1 MTPIAVCGSFVTD
14 LVVRVERHPRP
25 GETLFGKSFDTW
37 LGGKGFNQALAARR
51 LGADVAMVGCLG
63 EDAYGDAFLA
73 SLDAEGIRREHV
85 HRSPG
90 GTGVAVPIVDDHAQN
105 TIVVVPRANLAL
117 TEADVAR
124 AAPALAAARALL
136 LQLEVPVAACLA
148 AAAIAR
154 NAGVAAC
161 SGDAIAFLDDDQ
173 ELAPG
178 WLLAV
183 AQALVD
189 LPHDAFFGAVEPLFE
204 TPARATGMTRQLFSR
219 RHDRPRGAELIAFGP
234 DKTRAIALATNNSI
248 FRRAALPS
256 DGRLFDPAFGNGGG
270 EDYDLICRMQRA
282 GRRFAW
288 LPEARAREFVPES
301 RCDASYLRRRF
312 FAGGQAYAAAVAN
325 ASAHPRLSRWA
336 IRAKAVVQLALLVAR
351 MPIAFAR
358 GGDALADHL
367 HVLAGARGKL
377 SLSALRPIYREAPC
391 TAR

>member
-1 MTPIAVCGSFVTD
+1 MSASRSAHPALS
-14 LVVRVERHPRP
+14 VVICTFHRER
-25 GETLFGKSFDTW
+25 LLQKALDS
-37 LGGKGFNQALAARR
+37 LAAQAAP
-51 LGADVAMVGCLG
+51 AD
-63 EDAYGDAFLA
+63 F
-73 SLDAEGIRREHV
+73 
-85 HRSPG
+85 
-90 GTGVAVPIVDDHAQN
+90 GVE
-105 TIVVVPRANLAL
+105 IVVVDNSDQSSARSIV
-117 TEADVAR
+117 EAFGATS
-124 AAPALAAARALL
+124 PF
-136 LQLEVPVAACLA
+136 PVRFVEAHPPNIS
-148 AAAIAR
+148 IAR

-161 SGDAIAFLDDDQ
+161 LGDAIAFLDDDQ